1 MVRFLGSYVGDRIT
15 DIGAFGLPD
24 IYESAYTSVDFVVS
38 QQIHFAR
45 GLSVKLTGTNI
56 LDESREFTQGGE
68 FQRSIDTGRSQT
80 FTCDGVYRLLSAD
93 GAYGSIDYTYDA
105 VGNGALWTMQAELF
119 GSVLVFVI
127 ML

>member
-1 MVRFLGSYVGDRIT
+1 MIAEAGRCSRRSCHDGADNITAIT
-15 DIGAFGLPD
+15 D
-24 IYESAYTSVDFVVS
+24 
-38 QQIHFAR
+38 
-45 GLSVKLTGTNI
+45 
-56 LDESREFTQGGE
+56 
-68 FQRSIDTGRSQT
+68 SIDTGRSRT
-80 FTCDGVYRLLSAD
+80 FTYDGVYRLLSAD